1 MFLWRLG
8 SSRLRTIGHT
18 GRCRADFT
26 KPIAPKFSA
35 PYCQLL
41 PLKHFCHCLQQK
53 MATIPSALRS
63 GTDIA
68 TDVWGAGARL
78 RISGYAG
85 TRAEESPSAAAP
97 TGLPCIS
104 ARRPGCEGELQNQQ
118 RRMQHRPIQLPRIR
132 RTVEQFA
139 GPAKHR
145 LQLLVSVLIARHA
158 AVTNPPDSG

>member
-1 MFLWRLG
+1 MWLLG

-41 PLKHFCHCLQQK
+41 PLKHFRHCLQQK

-85 TRAEESPSAAAP
+85 TRAEESPSAAAQ
-97 TGLPCIS
+97 TGLPVS
-104 ARRPGCEGELQNQQ
+104 LHGARTAKADCRSNRDGCRIDRYCFRAYEGRWNNWTVLQNTGCSCWF
-118 RRMQHRPIQLPRIR
+118 L
-132 RTVEQFA
+132 
-139 GPAKHR
+139 
-145 LQLLVSVLIARHA
+145 S
-158 AVTNPPDSG
+158 